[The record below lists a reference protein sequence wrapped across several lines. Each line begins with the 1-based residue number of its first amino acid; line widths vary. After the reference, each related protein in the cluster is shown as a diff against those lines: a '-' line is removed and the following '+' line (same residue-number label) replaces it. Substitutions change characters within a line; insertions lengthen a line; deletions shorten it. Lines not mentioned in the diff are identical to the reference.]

1 MASLMTGKVNKKY
14 YIYNNSKNE
23 NGSNAKFSD
32 KEIIQIR
39 KRYVNENAKEIYKDY
54 KDRIS
59 FQGF

>member
-1 MASLMTGKVNKKY
+1 MCD

-39 KRYVNENAKEIYKDY
+39 KRYVNENAKEIYEDY